1 MEVPKS
7 GKSWF
12 KVEGR
17 RKKVVAKDFRRCFVI
32 KQKLADYAQS
42 ASIKQG
48 FFSTFLFLF
57 KGF

>member
-1 MEVPKS
+1 MGIPKS

-32 KQKLADYAQS
+32 KQKLADYAES
-42 ASIKQG
+42 ASIK
-48 FFSTFLFLF
+48 
-57 KGF
+57 